1 MKTISLDS
9 VPGLNPFFIESTSS
23 KVNVNPE
30 LLKER
35 AVKLGPGAGSII
47 EKTMRNVS
55 LHEKQQFGLNQLLSG
70 KAVAM
75 ITGQQPGFLG
85 GPLYSLYK
93 AMSCISLAETHST
106 DELSIVPIFWIEDND
121 HDGVEAGT
129 ASLIDQSSAVHS
141 VHCDDISHLQTHTP
155 ISERTFSSTISS
167 VIESILQYLPNS
179 EYGLQIIQEI
189 NTLYQS
195 EKKWSDSFLEY
206 MQERCGEFG
215 LLFFSSSIARK
226 EGFFKERISHEI
238 SHSGEL
244 QQLVLETNESLLKK
258 GMKIQAEAGIINA
271 FYHDDSGRHKIDLDE
286 TGNVKL
292 GEGILSKDECIKLI
306 QAHPEKFSPSV
317 LLRPLIQDSII
328 PTIGMIVGPGEFG
341 YMSQL
346 QQAYSALNISMP
358 QLHGRHSVTIL
369 IPSISKYLSKH
380 QLEPNFFM
388 RIMNEIEQD
397 LSARFAHDAATDALV
412 DELRSSVQHS
422 LRNISEHA
430 ETIDSSLQGA
440 VSATEHGI
448 EKLIDGMQK
457 KMISSLKKKQDM
469 LFGKAHEAHAWIY
482 PQNHLQER
490 FLSSMTVE
498 AKVGKEMFRDILI
511 AIKNASRDM
520 HILIDVNEMKSF

>member
-1 MKTISLDS
+1 MKSISLDT
-9 VPGLNPFFIESTSS
+9 VPGLNPCFIESTSS
-23 KVNVNPE
+23 KVNVNSE

-35 AVKLGPGAGSII
+35 AVTLGPGTGSII
-47 EKTMRNVS
+47 EQTMRNIS
-55 LHEKQQFGLNQLLSG
+55 LNEKQQHGLNQLLSG

-93 AMSCISLAETHST
+93 AMSCISLAELHST

-121 HDGVEAGT
+121 HDGIEAGS
-129 ASLIDQSSAVHS
+129 ASLIDQSGAVHTI
-141 VHCDDISHLQTHTP
+141 HCDEISLLQTHIP
-155 ISERTFSSTISS
+155 ICERTFSSEIASL
-167 VIESILQYLPNS
+167 IESITQYLPNS

-189 NTLYQS
+189 NKLYQS
-195 EKKWSDSFLEY
+195 GKNWSESFLEY

-226 EGFFKERISHEI
+226 EGFFKERILHEI

-244 QQLVLETNESLLKK
+244 QQLVLEANESLMKR
-258 GMKIQAEAGIINA
+258 GMKLQAEAGIINA
-271 FYHDDSGRHKIDLDE
+271 FYHDDSGRHKIDINE
-286 TGNVKL
+286 FGHVKL
-292 GEGILSKDECIKLI
+292 GEGVLLKDECIKLI

-346 QQAYSALNISMP
+346 KIAYSALNISMP
-358 QLHGRHSVTIL
+358 QLHGRHSATIL

-380 QLEPNFFM
+380 ELEPNFFM

-397 LSARFAHDAATDALV
+397 LSARFAHDAEIDALV
-412 DELRSSVQHS
+412 DDLRSSVQHS
-422 LRNISEHA
+422 LSNISKQA

-457 KMISSLKKKQDM
+457 KMVSSLKKKQDM

-490 FLSSMTVE
+490 FLSSMTLE
-498 AKVGKEMFRDILI
+498 ARVGKEMFRDILI